1 MQMMVYGVVMTTSET
16 DASDLRWFADKAE
29 LAAFRSMKFG
39 CVYAI
44 GPQAG
49 RPVKIRWG
57 TNPVVR
63 LNEMQESN
71 WKDLKIHHVVWCP
84 SEGLAARLQ
93 GEVYRLL
100 DAGNRRVVRDWFD
113 VTPEWVQRTFQVAGR
128 NQSIPIFSND
138 AMIERVRATHQA
150 RVAMDIA
157 RVDAFA

>member
-1 MQMMVYGVVMTTSET
+1 MMGYGVAMTTSET

-71 WKDLKIHHVVWCP
+71 WKDLKIHAVAWCP
-84 SEGLAARLQ
+84 SEGLANRLQ
-93 GEVYRLL
+93 NEVYRLL
-100 DAGNRRVVRDWFD
+100 DTAKRRIVRDWFD
-113 VTPEWVQRTFQVAGR
+113 VTPEWIEKAFRVASR
-128 NQSIPIFSND
+128 NLSIPIMSND
-138 AMIERVRATHQA
+138 EMIDQVLSTHQA
-150 RVAMDIA
+150 RVAIA
-157 RVDAFA
+157 IAKADAFA